1 MDIWLDWSSLKKIL
15 KRKKKVYFFGR
26 SEDWV
31 PKTLSKIKKQ
41 EIEITILD
49 NNSAYKN
56 TSFLGCNVVNP
67 NVLKKFNFDTDYV
80 VITAE
85 PETIIPE
92 LEKYKLEAGKNF
104 CCTPQIKEWGKL
116 QQIKNNSSTLIFS
129 SSDYFDLSKARSSKL
144 GGGIFIANVAD
155 QKYEKKIDG
164 QYRQIIKHD
173 KHYYVVEY
181 IKKEIHIFY

>member
-1 MDIWLDWSSLKKIL
+1 M
-15 KRKKKVYFFGR
+15 
-26 SEDWV
+26 
-31 PKTLSKIKKQ
+31 KQ
-41 EIEITILD
+41 E
-49 NNSAYKN
+49 
-56 TSFLGCNVVNP
+56 
-67 NVLKKFNFDTDYV
+67 
-80 VITAE
+80 
-85 PETIIPE
+85 
-92 LEKYKLEAGKNF
+92 KNF

-181 IKKEIHIFY
+181 IKKEIHIFDKKFKIIQKYNLDQSKAQNEKPNYCGIGLFSKY